1 MYKRQP
7 LDRESAFEVLR
18 ATAAPASASAK
29 APAPAS
35 VKAPARAAQADEG
48 GLSGLASG
56 AWKAANSP
64 LGRQIV
70 RGLMGAFFGGRRR

>member
-1 MYKRQP
+1 M
-7 LDRESAFEVLR
+7 
-18 ATAAPASASAK
+18 
-29 APAPAS
+29 PAPPRRLRSRLPPLLLLRLPETGREAS
-35 VKAPARAAQADEG
+35 EKPVAQKAVEAG
-48 GLSGLASG
+48 GLALLAGG